1 MNKQAVRQAPQNRQ
15 AAQVPQRGEVQR
27 VTTKDI
33 VKIDAGIL
41 AEVPEYLRKQP
52 GEPPAGL
59 ENLERSDMTLPRLGL
74 AQALSPQVSESDPKS
89 IENLRPGMF
98 FNTITREIYGKKVQ
112 LVPLLFYKTRILF
125 GSMDEG
131 GGLRCQAPDNL
142 IGIGEPGG
150 SCIKCP
156 FSQFGSARN
165 GEGKGTACNQF
176 FNYAALVVKDG
187 TVSPEQLLVFS
198 LKSSG
203 LKVAKDWNALI
214 RIRNLDIFA
223 GVYELTSVERKNE
236 VGRWYE
242 PVIQPAGNVTPET
255 YEAAKLAYG
264 AVADL
269 QKQGRLRSDVS
280 DLNPEAGGDA
290 NEERAPF

>member
-1 MNKQAVRQAPQNRQ
+1 MKPTQQRQPVKQNAPPHAAPQDHAIEKRRD
-15 AAQVPQRGEVQR
+15 AA
-27 VTTKDI
+27 
-33 VKIDAGIL
+33 L
-41 AEVPEYLRKQP
+41 SEVPEYLRRAD
-52 GEPPAGL
+52 GAPPMGL

-74 AQALSPQVSESDPKS
+74 CQSLSPQRSKSDPKY
-89 IENLRPGMF
+89 IPGLSEGEF
-98 FNTITREIYGKKVQ
+98 YNSITRVNYGAQVQ

-125 GSMDEG
+125 GPMDEG
-131 GGLRCQAPDNL
+131 GGLRCQSPDNL

-150 SCIKCP
+150 TCIKCP

-176 FNYAALVVKDG
+176 FNYAALIVGEDG
-187 TVSPEQLLVFS
+187 EVTPEGLLVFS
-198 LKSSG
+198 LKSSA

-223 GVYELTSVERKNE
+223 GVYEVKSVERKND

-242 PVIQPAGNVTPET
+242 PVINPAGNVSKATF
-255 YEAAKLAYG
+255 EAAKIAYG
-264 AVADL
+264 AVAEL
-269 QKQGRLRSDVS
+269 NRAGKLRHDVT

-290 NEERAPF
+290 NENGKPPF

>member
-1 MNKQAVRQAPQNRQ
+1 MKTQQSHVQQSRTQQKETQRSASSATVTQIEKH
-15 AAQVPQRGEVQR
+15 VPRE
-27 VTTKDI
+27 
-33 VKIDAGIL
+33 L
-41 AEVPEYLRKQP
+41 AEVPDYLRRAE
-52 GEPPAGL
+52 GVPPMGL

-89 IENLRPGMF
+89 IDNLRPGMF
-98 FNTITREIYGKKVQ
+98 FNTITREIYGKRVQ

-125 GSMDEG
+125 GPMDEG
-131 GGLRCQAPDNL
+131 GGLRCQSPDNL

-150 SCIKCP
+150 TCIKCP

-176 FNYAALVVKDG
+176 YNYAALVVKDNAV
-187 TVSPEQLLVFS
+187 TPEQLLVFS
-198 LKSSG
+198 LKSSA

-236 VGRWYE
+236 IGRWFE
-242 PVIQPAGNVTPET
+242 PVINPAGNVTRET
-255 YEAAKLAYG
+255 YEAAKLAYN
-264 AVADL
+264 AVSDL
-269 QKQGRLRSDVS
+269 QKQGRLRADVE
-280 DLNPEAGGDA
+280 DLNPEREPG
-290 NEERAPF
+290 EEA

>member
-1 MNKQAVRQAPQNRQ
+1 MATQQKQQNRGAAPQRTTQQAVRGDNVKQ
-15 AAQVPQRGEVQR
+15 E
-27 VTTKDI
+27 I
-33 VKIDAGIL
+33 VKHSGGAL
-41 AEVPEYLRKQP
+41 AEVPEYLRKQQ

-59 ENLERSDMTLPRLGL
+59 ENMDRQDMTLPRLGL
-74 AQALSPQVSESDPKS
+74 CQALSPQCSESDPKF
-89 IENLRPGMF
+89 IEGLQKGEF
-98 FNTITREIYGKKVQ
+98 FNTITKERYGRKVQ

-125 GSMDEG
+125 GPIDEG

-150 SCIKCP
+150 TCIKCP

-176 FNYAALVVKDG
+176 FNYAALVVQDG
-187 TVSPEQLLVFS
+187 GVSAEGLLVFS
-198 LKSSG
+198 LKSSA

-223 GVYELTSVERKNE
+223 GVYELTSVERKNDI
-236 VGRWYE
+236 GRWYE
-242 PVIQPAGNVTPET
+242 PVINPAGNVSRET
-255 YEAAKLAYG
+255 YAMAKEAYA

-269 QKQGRLRSDVS
+269 QRQGRLRSDVA
-280 DLNPEAGGDA
+280 DLNPDAGGDA
-290 NEERAPF
+290 AEKPPF